1 MNKKLASSTLDFYD
15 DPSLLKDLFESVD
28 EIPEV
33 IKQAEYP
40 TNNYDF
46 ALIDDGVKRYPVN
59 DQGNFL
65 LSVYY
70 FDKLGHTLP
79 QELYKEAMFNLMENI
94 TRFKSP
100 VPESFNGAVERLK
113 AKGVEL
119 RTREK
124 DWKDELSL
132 DRVVDNEGYSD
143 AGKPLTYIRSPESTK
158 EIGPFDKKIE
168 DDKKGKETE
177 KLALNKYP
185 LNTYTNVK
193 TASDYFDK
201 YHTHFS
207 PQDRVEFATELYKR
221 ADELCLKVSTITAKY
236 AGTSYDPMF
245 KYYTDM
251 RKEYLVPEEH
261 YVIDEL
267 VKNAQTV
274 SPHTFAEALEIFDR
288 EYNLDQFWDQII
300 PDPYYSTLGAQEKT
314 AEEDTWRY
322 HYRDVLITKDHLKK
336 LSTKYHNLKEMFGP
350 TLAEDIIRDP
360 VKTFERLDKDRKY
373 ILARYAFG
381 ETIQ

>member
-65 LSVYY
+65 LGVYY

-79 QELYKEAMFNLMENI
+79 QELYKEAIFNLMENI

-100 VPESFNGAVERLK
+100 VPESFNGAVERPK

-143 AGKPLTYIRSPESTK
+143 AGKPLTYTRSPESTK

-336 LSTKYHNLKEMFGP
+336 LINKYHNLKEMFGP
-350 TLAEDIIRDP
+350 TLAEDIVRDP

>member
-1 MNKKLASSTLDFYD
+1 MNKKLASATLDFYD
-15 DPSLLKDLFESVD
+15 DPSLLKELFESVE

-33 IKQAEYP
+33 VKQAEYP
-40 TNNYDF
+40 TNNHDF

-79 QELYKEAMFNLMENI
+79 RELYKEAMFNLMENI
-94 TRFKSP
+94 TRFESP
-100 VPESFNGAVERLK
+100 IPESFNGAVERLK

-124 DWKDELSL
+124 DWGEQLSL
-132 DRVVDNEGYSD
+132 DRVVDEEGYSD
-143 AGKPLTYIRSPESTK
+143 AGKPLTYTRSPESTR
-158 EIGPFDKKIE
+158 EEGPFDKKFE
-168 DDKKGKETE
+168 DDKKGKSTE

-185 LNTYTNVK
+185 LNTYSDVK
-193 TASDYFDK
+193 TASTYFDK

-207 PQDRVEFATELYKR
+207 PQDRVEFASQLYKR
-221 ADELCLKVSTITAKY
+221 AEELCLGVSSITAKY

-251 RKEYLVPEEH
+251 RKEYLVPEEQ

-267 VKNAQTV
+267 VKNAETV
-274 SPHTFAEALEIFDR
+274 SPHTFAEALEVFDR
-288 EYNLDQFWDQII
+288 EYNLDQYWDQIL
-300 PDPYYSTLGAQEKT
+300 PDPFYSTLGAQEKV

-322 HYRDVLITKDHLKK
+322 QHREVLITKDHLKK
-336 LSTKYHNLKEMFGP
+336 LTTKYHNLKEMFGP
-350 TLAEDIIRDP
+350 SLAEDIVRDP
-360 VKTFERLDKDRKY
+360 VRTFERLDKDRKY

>member
-1 MNKKLASSTLDFYD
+1 MNKKLASATLDFYD
-15 DPSLLKDLFESVD
+15 DPSLLKELFESVE

-33 IKQAEYP
+33 VKQAEYP
-40 TNNYDF
+40 TNNHDF

-79 QELYKEAMFNLMENI
+79 RELYKEAMFNLMENI
-94 TRFKSP
+94 TRFESP
-100 VPESFNGAVERLK
+100 IPESFNGAVERLK

-124 DWKDELSL
+124 DWSEQLSL
-132 DRVVDNEGYSD
+132 DRVVDEEGYSD
-143 AGKPLTYIRSPESTK
+143 AGKPLTYTRSPESTR
-158 EIGPFDKKIE
+158 EEGPFDKKFE
-168 DDKKGKETE
+168 DDKKGKSTE
-177 KLALNKYP
+177 KLVLNKYP
-185 LNTYTNVK
+185 LNTYSDVK
-193 TASDYFDK
+193 TASTYFDK

-207 PQDRVEFATELYKR
+207 PQDRVEFASQLYKR
-221 ADELCLKVSTITAKY
+221 AEELCLGVSSITAKY

-251 RKEYLVPEEH
+251 RKEYLVPEEQ

-267 VKNAQTV
+267 VKNAETV
-274 SPHTFAEALEIFDR
+274 SPHTFAEALEVFDR
-288 EYNLDQFWDQII
+288 EYNLDQYWDQIL
-300 PDPYYSTLGAQEKT
+300 PDPFYSTLGAQEKV

-322 HYRDVLITKDHLKK
+322 QHREVLITKDHLKK
-336 LSTKYHNLKEMFGP
+336 LTTKYHNLKEMFGP
-350 TLAEDIIRDP
+350 SLAEDIVRDP
-360 VKTFERLDKDRKY
+360 VRTFERLDKDRKY